1 MRRLMIVCGI
11 VMGVSAGVAWAQDA
25 AKIARGKE
33 VYATAK
39 CSTCHSIEGKG
50 NKKGPLDG
58 VGSKL
63 TAEEILLWH
72 TDPKTMSAKTK
83 STRKPAMTSYAAKLS
98 KSDLDA
104 VVAYM
109 VSLKKK

>member
-1 MRRLMIVCGI
+1 MRRVLIVCGI
-11 VMGVSAGVAWAQDA
+11 VLGLSCGVAFAQDA

-50 NKKGPLDG
+50 NQKGPLDG

-63 TAEEILLWH
+63 TEEEIRLWH
-72 TDPKTMSAKTK
+72 TDPKTMTAKTK
-83 STRKPAMTSYAAKLS
+83 STRKPPMGSYATKLS
-98 KSDLDA
+98 KEDLDA

>member
-1 MRRLMIVCGI
+1 MRRLLIVCGI
-11 VMGVSAGVAWAQDA
+11 AIGVSAGVAFAQDA

-33 VYATAK
+33 VYAAAK

-63 TAEEILLWH
+63 TEEEIRLWH
-72 TDPKTMSAKTK
+72 TDPKTMTAKTN
-83 STRKPAMTSYAAKLS
+83 STRKPPMTSYATKLS
-98 KSDLDA
+98 KGDLDA
-104 VVAYM
+104 VVAYV

>member
-1 MRRLMIVCGI
+1 MRLVLIVCG
-11 VMGVSAGVAWAQDA
+11 VVLGLSSSVAVAQDA
-25 AKIARGKE
+25 AKVARGKE

-39 CSTCHSIEGKG
+39 CSPCHSIEGKG

-58 VGSKL
+58 VGSRL
-63 TAEEILLWH
+63 TEEEIRLWH
-72 TDPKTMSAKTK
+72 TDPKAMAQKTK
-83 STRKPAMTSYAAKLS
+83 STRKPLMTSYATKLS
-98 KSDLDA
+98 KEDLDA